1 MKQIFWNLNNYS
13 KDGDSCKPVGVLDA
27 FEIDLNQIP
36 KRIKTDSF
44 NNRIKLAKHLF
55 SKKNLITTIGFNIIA
70 HRLTGSGTYAS
81 TSLAY
86 FTISDG
92 TATPALSDT
101 AASFLADGT
110 TFTKQVESVEA
121 FDTVSLMQQWNCFL
135 SSTDNTVS
143 TIKKFA
149 MVNASSPT
157 NLFNN
162 VKFTAISKDTT
173 KELYFRYR
181 LTFI

>member
-1 MKQIFWNLNNYS
+1 MKKIFWNTSAYDKS
-13 KDGDSCKPVGVLDA
+13 SEMCRCIGVLDA
-27 FEIDLNQIP
+27 FEIDLNSVR
-36 KRIKTDSF
+36 KRASTETF
-44 NNRIKLAKHLF
+44 AQRLNLATHLF
-55 SKKNLITTIGFNIIA
+55 SKKNLITTIGFNVLA
-70 HRLTGSGTYAS
+70 HRLTGLGTYSA
-81 TSLAY
+81 TFFNY
-86 FTISDG
+86 FTISNG
-92 TATPALSDT
+92 TNTPSISDT